1 MNFLQIIGKMFG
13 NKYEKDVKNIMP
25 IVDKI
30 NTIFAEFQT
39 ITNDQLRKNTQDLK
53 NQISNYTDE
62 DREEIEKLKVL
73 AEKDISP
80 NEKEELYDQIDK
92 KQEEI
97 IKKTEDVLNDVL
109 PTAFAIVKETAR
121 RFTVNNNLRVTA
133 NEFDREL
140 SLKKD
145 FISLDGDDDV
155 YINKWKAAGT
165 YMQWAM
171 IHYDVQ
177 LIGGI
182 VMHQGK
188 IAEMQTG
195 EGKTLSATLPVFL
208 NALTWM

>member
-30 NTIFAEFQT
+30 NTIFVEFQT

-53 NQISNYTDE
+53 NQISNYTNE

-145 FISLDGDDDV
+145 FINLDGDDAV

-165 YMQWAM
+165 DMQ
-171 IHYDVQ
+171 
-177 LIGGI
+177 
-182 VMHQGK
+182 
-188 IAEMQTG
+188 
-195 EGKTLSATLPVFL
+195 
-208 NALTWM
+208 

>member
-13 NKYEKDVKNIMP
+13 NKYEKDVKDIMP

-53 NQISNYTDE
+53 NQISNYTNE

-145 FISLDGDDDV
+145 FISIDGDEAV
-155 YINKWKAAGT
+155 YINKWKSC
-165 YMQWAM
+165 W
-171 IHYDVQ
+171 
-177 LIGGI
+177 
-182 VMHQGK
+182 
-188 IAEMQTG
+188 
-195 EGKTLSATLPVFL
+195 
-208 NALTWM
+208 N

>member
-1 MNFLQIIGKMFG
+1 MQIIGKMFG
-13 NKYEKDVKNIMP
+13 NKYEKDVKNIIL

-53 NQISNYTDE
+53 NQISNYTNE

-109 PTAFAIVKETAR
+109 PMFLTIVKETAR

-145 FISLDGDDDV
+145 FINLDGDDAV
-155 YINKWKAAGT
+155 YINKWKA
-165 YMQWAM
+165 W
-171 IHYDVQ
+171 
-177 LIGGI
+177 
-182 VMHQGK
+182 
-188 IAEMQTG
+188 
-195 EGKTLSATLPVFL
+195 
-208 NALTWM
+208 N

>member
-13 NKYEKDVKNIMP
+13 NKYEKDVKDIMP

-53 NQISNYTDE
+53 NQISNYTNE

-97 IKKTEDVLNDVL
+97 IKKTEDVLNDKNYQQ
-109 PTAFAIVKETAR
+109 AIVKETAR

-145 FISLDGDDDV
+145 FISIDGDEAV

-165 YMQWAM
+165 DMQ
-171 IHYDVQ
+171 
-177 LIGGI
+177 
-182 VMHQGK
+182 
-188 IAEMQTG
+188 
-195 EGKTLSATLPVFL
+195 
-208 NALTWM
+208 